1 MPPQAY
7 YCTRPGC
14 PQPEN
19 HLENHLEE
27 NDPTCQ
33 ACGMPLIL
41 SGPRGRYQPIKP
53 LGKGGFGETF
63 QAVNLG
69 RLNQDYC
76 VIKRLYINPKNL
88 SADKTPEQKA
98 ALKQAIEK
106 AFERE
111 ARVLESLGDQTGQI
125 PSLYDYFSFTAPSF
139 GEDTDFEYKYIVQQY
154 IKGED
159 LSQELKRRGRFSESE
174 IIDVLKQILP
184 VLELIHR
191 VNYDGKLSIHRDI
204 KPSNIIREQGTNKLV
219 LIDFGA
225 VKQIKPGESDPK
237 KSVVFGTPG
246 YAPPEQE
253 SQESIV
259 DPSTDLYALAASC
272 IQLLTKDNLKNIRNY
287 AYQWQWRNRHPNT
300 VSNELADILDK
311 MLHPQPEERYPSA
324 ADVIKAIEAVKEV
337 TPENQKTNQDGEVIK
352 AVEKVT
358 PKNKETNSGNDD
370 QTEITYT
377 GKQQLLKLLIGG
389 AAVMMA
395 VFIYIIIPPRPQLS
409 MLKDPATGIELNYPQ
424 NWRLQPKNINPFTSE
439 LKFQLTPTNLPSSP
453 YSPSVFISQKD
464 LPLGETLTGYTNF
477 YLQELKD
484 KGHIIDTSQ
493 EITINQLPGYQVV
506 YTNKQDPNTPVRFLE
521 TWMIYQGK
529 LYILTYS
536 AEEQFYSQFASTVKK
551 DMLPSWKINLPTT
564 SP

>member
-19 HLENHLEE
+19 HLEE

-41 SGPRGRYQPIKP
+41 SSSRGRYQPIKP

-88 SADKTPEQKA
+88 GADNTPEQKA
-98 ALKQAIEK
+98 AIKQAIEK
-106 AFERE
+106 AFKRE
-111 ARVLESLGDQTGQI
+111 ARVLESLGDKTGQI
-125 PSLYDYFSFTAPSF
+125 PSLYDYFSFTAPPF
-139 GEDTDFEYKYIVQQY
+139 GEDTDFEYQYIVQQY
-154 IKGED
+154 IEGKD
-159 LSQELKRRGRFSESE
+159 LSQELERRGGFSESE

-184 VLELIHR
+184 VLELIHS

-225 VKQIKPGESDPK
+225 VKQIIPGESDPQ

-246 YAPPEQE
+246 YAPPEQGR
-253 SQESIV
+253 IV
-259 DPSTDLYALAASC
+259 YPSTDLYALAASC
-272 IQLLTKDNLKNIRNY
+272 IQLLTKDNLENIRNY
-287 AYQWQWRNRHPNT
+287 ANQWQWRNKYPGIVPDT
-300 VSNELADILDK
+300 VSNELADILDR
-311 MLHPQPEERYPSA
+311 MLHPQPEARYPSA
-324 ADVIKAIEAVKEV
+324 ADVIEAVEKV
-337 TPENQKTNQDGEVIK
+337 TSKNQKTNQDADVIK

-358 PKNKETNSGNDD
+358 TENQETNSGNDD
-370 QTEITYT
+370 QTTITNT
-377 GKQQLLKLLIGG
+377 GKQQPLKLLIGG

-395 VFIYIIIPPRPQLS
+395 VFIYIYIILRPTQLS

-424 NWRLQPKNINPFTSE
+424 SWRVETKKIAIIPE

-453 YSPSVFISQKD
+453 YSPSVFISQED
-464 LPLGETLTGYTNF
+464 LPLGETLTGYTDSR
-477 YLQELKD
+477 LQELKD
-484 KGHIIDTSQ
+484 KGHIIETSQ

-521 TWMIYQGK
+521 TWMIYGGK

-536 AEEQFYSQFASTVKK
+536 AGDQFYRQFAPDVKK
-551 DMLPSWKINLPTT
+551 HILPSWKINLPAT

>member
-19 HLENHLEE
+19 HLEE

-41 SGPRGRYQPIKP
+41 SSPRGRYQPIKP

-63 QAVNLG
+63 QAVNLE

-88 SADKTPEQKA
+88 GADKTPEQKA

-111 ARVLESLGDQTGQI
+111 ARVLEYLGDKTGQI
-125 PSLYDYFSFTAPSF
+125 PSLYDYFSFTAPPF
-139 GEDTDFEYKYIVQQY
+139 GEDTDLEYQYEYKYIVQQY
-154 IKGED
+154 IEGKD
-159 LSQELKRRGRFSESE
+159 LSQELERRGRFSESE
-174 IIDVLKQILP
+174 IIDVLQQILP
-184 VLELIHR
+184 VLKLIHS
-191 VNYDGKLSIHRDI
+191 VDYDGKLSIHRDI
-204 KPSNIIREQGTNKLV
+204 KPSNIIREQRTKNLV

-225 VKQIKPGESDPK
+225 VKQIIPGESDPQ

-246 YAPPEQE
+246 YAPPEQGR
-253 SQESIV
+253 IAY
-259 DPSTDLYALAASC
+259 PSTDLYALAASC
-272 IQLLTKDNLKNIRNY
+272 VQLLTNDDLRNIRDY
-287 AYQWQWRNRHPNT
+287 ANQWQWRNRHPNT
-300 VSNELADILDK
+300 VSDELADILDK
-311 MLHPQPEERYPSA
+311 MLHPQPEARYQSA
-324 ADVIKAIEAVKEV
+324 A
-337 TPENQKTNQDGEVIK
+337 EVIE

-358 PKNKETNSGNDD
+358 TENQETNSGNDD
-370 QTEITYT
+370 QTEITNT

-395 VFIYIIIPPRPQLS
+395 VFIYIIVDSISPRPQLS

-424 NWRLQPKNINPFTSE
+424 SWSVEPKKNVFTPE
-439 LKFQLTPTNLPSSP
+439 TKFHLTPPNPSSSP

-464 LPLGETLTGYTNF
+464 LPSGETLTGYTNS

-484 KGHIIDTSQ
+484 KGHTIDTSK

-506 YTNKQDPNTPVRFLE
+506 HTNKQDPNRSLRFLE

-536 AEEQFYSQFASTVKK
+536 AEEQFYSQFAPTVEK
-551 DMLPSWKINLPTT
+551 DILPSWKIKPAK